1 VAAAGIPRLGA
12 VSGGSPEWLKIV
24 AIAVGLA
31 IAGAV
36 LVSALETVVL
46 PRNRFTR
53 ITRVTFAVTNRLL
66 VHRWRSQTWADNL
79 RGLYGPVALVSL
91 PLVWML
97 SVIVGFTFIFWASD
111 AGTVE
116 RSFEISGSSVTTLGF
131 AAPVGGPLTWLAFIE
146 AIIGLGL
153 VALLISYLPTIYA
166 AYREREKD
174 ITTLRPFTGIPASG
188 VDLLATL
195 HAFDALGNAEL
206 WRTTTAWLLE
216 LDQTHC
222 AFPALCYFPE
232 TTEGQSWVA
241 SVGSL
246 LDAGAVLLSASPI
259 DLTGDTSS
267 RHQGPL
273 LMLAHGIPTIVEI
286 GRASGLPIDPPV
298 RLARLIPDFSH
309 PPPPVSITRT
319 EFEAA
324 LDQLADLLPVATVD
338 RDAAWHRF
346 AWTRSSYDTALRG
359 LVGLTMAAPA
369 PAPAPAPWTTDRA
382 VVVIGRPRLMTNRPI
397 TVDWSL
403 PADGASTAD

>member
-1 VAAAGIPRLGA
+1 MTAAGVPLLA
-12 VSGGSPEWLKIV
+12 SSSGVAPEWLKIV

-31 IAGAV
+31 VAGAV

-46 PRNRFTR
+46 PRNSFTR

-66 VHRWRSQTWADNL
+66 VHRWRSQVWADNL

-97 SVIVGFTFIFWASD
+97 TVIVGFTLIFWGSD
-111 AGTVE
+111 AGTLE

-131 AAPVGGPLTWLAFIE
+131 AAPVGGPRTWLAFIE

-166 AYREREKD
+166 AHREREKG

-232 TTEGQSWVA
+232 TTKGQAWVA

-246 LDAGAVLLSASPI
+246 LDAGALLLSASPI

-267 RHQGPL
+267 QHQGPM

-298 RLARLIPDFSH
+298 RLARLIPDFSR

-319 EFEAA
+319 EFETA
-324 LDQLADLLPVATVD
+324 LDQLADLLPMATAD

-346 AWTRSSYDTALRG
+346 AWTRSSYDTAVRG
-359 LVGLTMAAPA
+359 LAGLTMA
-369 PAPAPAPWTTDRA
+369 APAPWTTDRA
-382 VVVIGRPRLMTNRPI
+382 ARVGRPRLISNRPI

-403 PADGASTAD
+403 PGRD